1 MDFSVMSDKAILK
14 ELGSRVRRQRL
25 NRNITQTELAE
36 KAGVGR
42 TVVQKVE
49 QGEECMLSGLIR
61 IMRTLSLLD
70 QLDTFLPEPGLSPL
84 QLALLRGRERQ
95 RASGERN
102 SEKKQES

>member
-1 MDFSVMSDKAILK
+1 MDFSIMSDKAILK

-25 NRNITQTELAE
+25 NRNITQAELAE
-36 KAGVGR
+36 NAGVGR

-61 IMRTLSLLD
+61 IMRALSLLD
-70 QLDTFLPEPGLSPL
+70 QLDTFLPEPGLSPI
-84 QLALLRGRERQ
+84 QLARLQGRERQ

-102 SEKKQES
+102 SEKKQEA